1 MKPSHS
7 SGRRRWLGRPRAL
20 VLDLLRLSQ
29 RVPTFPV
36 ERQMDL
42 GAVAAARDACPQ
54 RISWVALFA
63 KAFAVAAREIPPL
76 RRSYIAWPW
85 PHLYEHEQ
93 NVAMVAVN
101 RQYEGE
107 DRLFW
112 LRLLSPETAPLIGLQ
127 RQLLRGTTGEVREVY
142 RQQLQFS
149 AVPSLLRRLIW
160 WGRMNVSPA
169 RRARWLGTFGM
180 SVLASQGCYNRRPPH
195 FLAACVT
202 YGPLDEL
209 GRMPVTLVCDHRVL
223 DGVTAAKGLALMEE
237 TLRGAIASELRGISG
252 QRAAA

>member
-1 MKPSHS
+1 MKPSHL
-7 SGRRRWLGRPRAL
+7 SGRRRWLGRSRNL

-36 ERQMDL
+36 EREMDL
-42 GAVAAARDACPQ
+42 GALAAARDACPQ

-85 PHLYEHEQ
+85 PHLYEHDQ
-93 NVAMVAVN
+93 SVAMVAVN

-112 LRLLSPETAPLIGLQ
+112 MRLLSPETTPLTGLQ
-127 RQLLRGTTGEVREVY
+127 RQLLRGTTGEVSEVY

-160 WGRMNVSPA
+160 WGRMNLSPS

-195 FLAACVT
+195 FLTSCLT
-202 YGPLDEL
+202 YAPLDAR
-209 GRMPVTLVCDHRVL
+209 GKMAVTLVCDHRVL
-223 DGVTAAKGLALMEE
+223 DGAVAARAMIHMEQSL
-237 TLRGAIASELRGISG
+237 TGPILDELRTLCPV
-252 QRAAA
+252 RAAA